1 MDACSRT
8 VCLRCNRSGHAAAA
22 CTLPFV
28 RECSYCKA
36 VGHSIKSCPK
46 RAANAA
52 KNAAKLDDSQ
62 STSSEVSAADTAA
75 SSFDSRRSQH
85 SQYSQRSQPKPAV
98 NRLDPS
104 ELSLTEMEEREV
116 RKLEKKLRD
125 IAALERKRDMGA
137 HLDKLQLEKLQK
149 KAELEDCSV
158 IRKLRL
164 GYARVT
170 LEGP

>member
-1 MDACSRT
+1 M
-8 VCLRCNRSGHAAAA
+8 
-22 CTLPFV
+22 
-28 RECSYCKA
+28 
-36 VGHSIKSCPK
+36 
-46 RAANAA
+46 
-52 KNAAKLDDSQ
+52 
-62 STSSEVSAADTAA
+62 SAADTAA

-137 HLDKLQLEKLQK
+137 YLDKLQLEKLQK

-164 GYARVT
+164 GFARVT